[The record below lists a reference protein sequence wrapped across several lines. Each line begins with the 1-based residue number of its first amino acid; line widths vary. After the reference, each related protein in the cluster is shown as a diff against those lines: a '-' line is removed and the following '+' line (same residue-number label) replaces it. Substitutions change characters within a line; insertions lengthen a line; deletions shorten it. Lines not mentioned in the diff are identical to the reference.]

1 MTPEQLAAARL
12 RERADNVDRFL
23 ADNESE
29 RDGWLSS
36 MPVAEMRRD
45 AEELRSTADVLDA
58 QAEEIERLKREK
70 LELAGMVA
78 DLRDRVHDLEADSD
92 HASGSAELAMHSL
105 RSRLAEVEQKLA
117 AEEEKNALYVDFA
130 EHAKECAAHDQTKK
144 KLAEVEHQAAECP
157 VLRLERD
164 DLMQRLAEVEAECLE
179 QARLNGAGSER
190 EARLLAKLA
199 EVERKVAYYES
210 ALTIDDGELTALRG
224 GGVAKAIKR
233 TRVVDLIGKL
243 AEVEAERDEQGRLKA
258 MLCERKDKLEQEV
271 VRLSRQLAES
281 QAREARLRAA
291 LEKADEGLSH
301 ITRWAPVAADF
312 EAGGKF
318 DYAEGC
324 GNADDAATLGAER
337 CHFSLAEHARHAL
350 RAIDPVLYGPATPA
364 SDALGAIREA
374 QRFLAVQTCEAR
386 QRALAALAR
395 CFGKPE

>member
-1 MTPEQLAAARL
+1 MKLSPVAPRPGDQVSVDKREKAIGQPVTFLEVIE
-12 RERADNVDRFL
+12 RERAVLKQHTKTQERLDEVQGVCAEAIQVVGHMLIQLGIFGTDDATYILDRL
-23 ADNESE
+23 SAAANDASTEIPPE
-29 RDGWLSS
+29 RDEPWPIKPL
-36 MPVAEMRRD
+36 
-45 AEELRSTADVLDA
+45 L
-58 QAEEIERLKREK
+58 
-70 LELAGMVA
+70 
-78 DLRDRVHDLEADSD
+78 
-92 HASGSAELAMHSL
+92 
-105 RSRLAEVEQKLA
+105 SRLAEVEAENAKLREEIRTTLL
-117 AEEEKNALYVDFA
+117 AEEERRKLTGDALQA
-130 EHAKECAAHDQTKK
+130 EGERHEAEKK
-144 KLAEVEHQAAECP
+144 
-157 VLRLERD
+157 
-164 DLMQRLAEVEAECLE
+164 LAEVEAECLE

-190 EARLLAKLA
+190 DARLLAKLA

-281 QAREARLRAA
+281 QAREARLWAA

-337 CHFSLAEHARHAL
+337 CHFRLAEHARHAL
-350 RAIDPVLYGPATPA
+350 RAISPVLYGPAAPA
-364 SDALGAIREA
+364 SDALGAIRRA
-374 QRFLAVQTCEAR
+374 QD
-386 QRALAALAR
+386 ALLHATNFSERLDALGALSR
-395 CFGKPE
+395 CFGEAPSS

>member
-1 MTPEQLAAARL
+1 MTPEQLTAARL
-12 RERADNVDRFL
+12 RERAEMVDRFL
-23 ADNESE
+23 ADNEGE

-105 RSRLAEVEQKLA
+105 RSRLAEMEAENAKLREEIRTTLL
-117 AEEEKNALYVDFA
+117 AEEERRKLTGDALQA
-130 EHAKECAAHDQTKK
+130 EGERH
-144 KLAEVEHQAAECP
+144 AAEKK
-157 VLRLERD
+157 
-164 DLMQRLAEVEAECLE
+164 LAEVEAECLE

-190 EARLLAKLA
+190 DARLLAKLA

-243 AEVEAERDEQGRLKA
+243 AEVEAERDRLRDQVSDAWDAYQVA
-258 MLCERKDKLEQEV
+258 MGERDAARAEAP
-271 VRLSRQLAES
+271 LSFEGFDLSNATPVLTALAES
-281 QAREARLRAA
+281 QAREARLRKEIDE
-291 LEKADEGLSH
+291 LKAG
-301 ITRWAPVAADF
+301 R
-312 EAGGKF
+312 
-318 DYAEGC
+318 
-324 GNADDAATLGAER
+324 
-337 CHFSLAEHARHAL
+337 
-350 RAIDPVLYGPATPA
+350 
-364 SDALGAIREA
+364 
-374 QRFLAVQTCEAR
+374 
-386 QRALAALAR
+386 
-395 CFGKPE
+395 

>member
-105 RSRLAEVEQKLA
+105 RSRLAEMEAENAKLREEIRTTLL
-117 AEEEKNALYVDFA
+117 AEEERRKLTGDALQA
-130 EHAKECAAHDQTKK
+130 EGERHEAEKK
-144 KLAEVEHQAAECP
+144 
-157 VLRLERD
+157 
-164 DLMQRLAEVEAECLE
+164 LAEVEAECLE

-190 EARLLAKLA
+190 DARLLAKLA

-337 CHFSLAEHARHAL
+337 CHFRLAEHARHAL
-350 RAIDPVLYGPATPA
+350 RAISPVLYGPAAPA
-364 SDALGAIREA
+364 SDALGAVRRV
-374 QRFLAVQTCEAR
+374 QRSVTNDDSMF
-386 QRALAALAR
+386 AAIADLAR
-395 CFGKPE
+395 CFGEPT

>member
-1 MTPEQLAAARL
+1 MGEDKGGLTPEQLAAARL

-105 RSRLAEVEQKLA
+105 RSRLAEMEAENAKLREEIRTTLL
-117 AEEEKNALYVDFA
+117 AEEERRKLTGDALQA
-130 EHAKECAAHDQTKK
+130 EGERHEAEKK
-144 KLAEVEHQAAECP
+144 
-157 VLRLERD
+157 
-164 DLMQRLAEVEAECLE
+164 LAEVEAECLE
-179 QARLNGAGSER
+179 QARLHGMGSER

-199 EVERKVAYYES
+199 EVERKVVYYES
-210 ALTIDDGELTALRG
+210 ALVMPMGEARIMLPGEVPARPIDPIRIDEL
-224 GGVAKAIKR
+224 
-233 TRVVDLIGKL
+233 
-243 AEVEAERDEQGRLKA
+243 
-258 MLCERKDKLEQEV
+258 
-271 VRLSRQLAES
+271 LSRLAES

-301 ITRWAPVAADF
+301 INRWAPVAADF

-337 CHFSLAEHARHAL
+337 CHFRLAEHARHAL
-350 RAIDPVLYGPATPA
+350 RAISLVLYGPAAPA
-364 SDALGAIREA
+364 SDALDAVREA
-374 QRFLAVQTCEAR
+374 QRAGEALEKYGDDHEWGFMPVGVTLDR
-386 QRALAALAR
+386 FQDALAALAR
-395 CFGKPE
+395 VFGEVPR